1 MTMGRKSKK
10 VRDLSGASLNFDD
23 MFGGAFDDPATK
35 KKSTSPPEHKSSSRT
50 PSTASR
56 FTTTHASKN
65 EVSEEKATV
74 ESTAQDLEMWLKQE
88 SDFKKL
94 QQEIATLKE
103 RHQTERL
110 QWEADK
116 ATLSTRI
123 EQQKQAHANII
134 APLNTEIK
142 ELRESLLCVQKSLS
156 SHQEQLRV
164 SKDEMSRVQEDMNRQ
179 QTEFLNRAE
188 WIPLMGL
195 LNERGLRTHSE
206 YTNFFRVVGDSSHS
220 WTVWKDVQVH
230 RETMQQFLHEQVH
243 LISKNIEDTSS
254 IPGVCIPVD
263 NSKCEMSGGVEL
275 LSETRELVTEFLLQG
290 WNKLLILGV
299 PRSFVNFLRHQ
310 LSQNT
315 VEVQVDPRED
325 KWGFTSEMNNYPVI
339 VVFGGGREKIPQ
351 TCEATVFCYD
361 HTMLGQG
368 IQQCLKAL
376 QDNIEG

>member
-23 MFGGAFDDPATK
+23 MFGGTFDEPTTK
-35 KKSTSPPEHKSSSRT
+35 KKAISPPEHKTPSRT
-50 PSTASR
+50 PSRLAKTP
-56 FTTTHASKN
+56 ASKN
-65 EVSEEKATV
+65 EVSEGRATV

-94 QQEIATLKE
+94 QLEIETLKE
-103 RHQTERL
+103 LHQTERL
-110 QWEADK
+110 QWEADR
-116 ATLSTRI
+116 TLLSTRI
-123 EQQKQAHANII
+123 EQQKQTHSNII
-134 APLNTEIK
+134 VPLNTEIK
-142 ELRESLLCVQKSLS
+142 ELRESLLHEQQLLS

-164 SKDEMSRVQEDMNRQ
+164 SKDEISRVHEEMKLQ
-179 QTEFLNRAE
+179 QTEFLSRSE

-195 LNERGLRTHSE
+195 LNERGLRTHLE

-263 NSKCEMSGGVEL
+263 NNKCEVSAGVEL
-275 LSETRELVTEFLLQG
+275 LSEARELITEFLLQG

-325 KWGFTSEMNNYPVI
+325 KWNFANEMNNYPVI
-339 VVFGGGREKIPQ
+339 LVFGGGREKIPE
-351 TCEATVFCYD
+351 TCAATVFCYE
-361 HTMLGQG
+361 HTLLGQG

>member
-1 MTMGRKSKK
+1 MGRKSKK

-23 MFGGAFDDPATK
+23 MFGGAFDEPTTK
-35 KKSTSPPEHKSSSRT
+35 KKSINPPEHKASTRV

-56 FTTTHASKN
+56 FTQTQASKN
-65 EVSEEKATV
+65 EVSEEKSTV

-103 RHQTERL
+103 LHETERL

-116 ATLSTRI
+116 TTLSTRI

-134 APLNTEIK
+134 APLNTEIE
-142 ELRESLLCVQKSLS
+142 ELRESLLHEQKLLA
-156 SHQEQLRV
+156 SHQEQLRI
-164 SKDEMSRVQEDMNRQ
+164 SKDEVSKVHEEMNVQK
-179 QTEFLNRAE
+179 TEFLNRAE

-195 LNERGLRTHSE
+195 LNERGLRTHLE
-206 YTNFFRVVGDSSHS
+206 YTEFFRVVGDSSHS

-243 LISKNIEDTSS
+243 LISKKIEDTSS

-263 NSKCEMSGGVEL
+263 NNKCEVSGGVEL
-275 LSETRELVTEFLLQG
+275 LSETRELITEFLLQG

-325 KWGFTSEMNNYPVI
+325 KWNFAGEMNNYPVI
-339 VVFGGGREKIPQ
+339 LVFGGGREKIPQ
-351 TCEATVFCYD
+351 TCDATIFCYE
-361 HTMLGQG
+361 HTILGQG

-376 QDNIEG
+376 QANTEG

>member
-1 MTMGRKSKK
+1 MGRKSKK

-23 MFGGAFDDPATK
+23 MFGGAFDELSTK
-35 KKSTSPPEHKSSSRT
+35 NKTAPSPESKPSSRT
-50 PSTASR
+50 TSASSRLTKVTVSTI
-56 FTTTHASKN
+56 
-65 EVSEEKATV
+65 EVSQEKQTVDSAT
-74 ESTAQDLEMWLKQE
+74 QDLEMWLKKE
-88 SDFKKL
+88 ADFKKL
-94 QQEIATLKE
+94 ELEIEALKE
-103 RHQTERL
+103 LHQIERL
-110 QWEADK
+110 QWESDK
-116 ATLSTRI
+116 AILCTRI
-123 EQQKQAHANII
+123 DQQKQAYTNII

-142 ELRESLLCVQKSLS
+142 ELRESLLYEQQSLA

-164 SKDEMSRVQEDMNRQ
+164 SKDEVSRGQEDLTRQ
-179 QTEFLNRAE
+179 QTEFLSRSE

-230 RETMQQFLHEQVH
+230 RETMQRFLHEQVH
-243 LISKNIEDTSS
+243 LISKSIEDSSS

-275 LSETRELVTEFLLQG
+275 LSETRELITEFLLQG

-310 LSQNT
+310 FSQST

-325 KWGFTSEMNNYPVI
+325 KWSFTSEMNNYPVI
-339 VVFGGGREKIPQ
+339 LVFGVGREKIPEV
-351 TCEATVFCYD
+351 CGATVFFYEN
-361 HTMLGQG
+361 TMLGQG
-368 IQQCLKAL
+368 IQQCRKAL
-376 QDNIEG
+376 QEDIEG